1 MTVNEIENI
10 SETRM
15 EKEGREG
22 EGEGEEQEEQCES
35 INQGASFS
43 LVWSSGIDLF
53 KRIIKTLGKLEGE
66 GEITFKVTKDGLFYR
81 QMDRSHVSLIDLYL
95 SSEDFESF
103 QCMREGKF
111 TIRSEDL
118 LSRLDRAGREDLLEL
133 SSSSSSSSIE
143 NSDSLNIILKGRRTT
158 KSFSLNL
165 TMDSPKS
172 DTPLPKLSFESS
184 FQIQAK
190 DLIEVLKDIE
200 TTNNHFTLK
209 ATNGRQQVV
218 FFAKGDL
225 GTVKDELTH
234 LEINTSVEEQHQGQQ
249 ITEKETIATYSIQYL
264 SDFLNTLKPESI
276 KVEFSTNMPLR
287 LTVQPLKEGSSK
299 SILQFYLAP
308 RIDEI

>member
-10 SETRM
+10 SETRI

-22 EGEGEEQEEQCES
+22 EGEGEEQEQQCES

-43 LVWSSGIDLF
+43 LVWSSGIDVF

-81 QMDRSHVSLIDLYL
+81 QMDRSHVSLIDLYF
-95 SSEDFESF
+95 S
-103 QCMREGKF
+103 
-111 TIRSEDL
+111 SEDL

-276 KVEFSTNMPLR
+276 KVEFSTKMPLR

>member
-15 EKEGREG
+15 EKETRE
-22 EGEGEEQEEQCES
+22 EAGEEEQEQCES

-118 LSRLDRAGREDLLEL
+118 LSRLDRAGRGDSLEL
-133 SSSSSSSSIE
+133 SSSSSSIE

-234 LEINTSVEEQHQGQQ
+234 LEINTSVETEEQHQGQQ

-264 SDFLNTLKPESI
+264 SEFLNTLKPESI
-276 KVEFSTNMPLR
+276 KVEFSTKMPLR

>member
-1 MTVNEIENI
+1 MTVNEIDNI

-22 EGEGEEQEEQCES
+22 EREEEQQQCES

-95 SSEDFESF
+95 SSED
-103 QCMREGKF
+103 
-111 TIRSEDL
+111 L
-118 LSRLDRAGREDLLEL
+118 LSRLDRAGREDSLEL
-133 SSSSSSSSIE
+133 SSSSSSSSSIE
-143 NSDSLNIILKGRRTT
+143 NSDSLNIMLKGRRTT

-234 LEINTSVEEQHQGQQ
+234 LEINTSVETEEQHQGQQ

-276 KVEFSTNMPLR
+276 KVEFSTKMPLR